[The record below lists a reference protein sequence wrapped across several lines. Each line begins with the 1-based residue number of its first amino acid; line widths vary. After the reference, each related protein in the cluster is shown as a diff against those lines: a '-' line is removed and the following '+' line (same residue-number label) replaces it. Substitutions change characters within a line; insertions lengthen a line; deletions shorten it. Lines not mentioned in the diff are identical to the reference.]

1 MSLPIPPSRPVSD
14 EEAELEN
21 VLRIWFGGKTGIAVA
36 AIRDAPALF
45 AQEEAYVRQAVA
57 KRRREFATGRDCARR
72 ALAQLGFPPN
82 PIPIGRLREPVWPAG
97 ATGSITHAGDVC
109 AAVAVRA
116 TDYPGV
122 GIDLL
127 ESREAA
133 AILAKAGSRITSADE
148 EQEARAAL
156 PAGVDTLSFLFSAK
170 ESAIKA
176 LSARAGR
183 LIGFAEVQVTFSG
196 SCFQA
201 TLGAGEPAVSGWWQS
216 AGRFLVTGARLP
228 AVRQSA

>member
-1 MSLPIPPSRPVSD
+1 LG
-14 EEAELEN
+14 EEAELRD
-21 VLRIWFGGKTGIAVA
+21 VLRLWFGEKVGIAVA

-45 AQEEAYVRQAVA
+45 AEEEAYVHQAVA
-57 KRRREFATGRDCARR
+57 KRRREFATGRSCARH

-82 PIPIGRLREPVWPAG
+82 PIPMGRLHEPVWPAG
-97 ATGSITHAGDVC
+97 ATGSITHSGDVC
-109 AAVAVRA
+109 AAVALHSS
-116 TDYPGV
+116 DYAGV

-127 ESREAA
+127 ESAEAA
-133 AILAKAGSRITSADE
+133 AILAEAGSRITSADE
-148 EQEARAAL
+148 EREARAAL
-156 PAGVDTLSFLFSAK
+156 PAGIVTRPLLFSAK

-176 LSARAGR
+176 LSASAGR

-196 SCFQA
+196 SCFHA
-201 TLGAGEPAVSGWWQS
+201 TLGVGESAVSGWWQS